1 MRWSWFLPVLLV
13 LGLGCKGG
21 SSAALEAKCDASL
34 RLRAEQLAAAHP
46 DSLLDVMGR
55 TTVAL
60 DEASR
65 KKLESAGARI
75 QLDNGDAFTAKI
87 PVKRMGHVAAL
98 DFVKSLALSQAREP
112 LTP

>member
-1 MRWSWFLPVLLV
+1 MRWSWIVQVLLAV
-13 LGLGCKGG
+13 AVGCKGG

-34 RLRAEQLAAAHP
+34 RLQIEQLAAAHP

-55 TTVAL
+55 ATAAL
-60 DEASR
+60 DDASK
-65 KKLESAGARI
+65 KKLESAGARL
-75 QLDNGDAFTAKI
+75 QLENGDTFTARI

>member
-1 MRWSWFLPVLLV
+1 MRWSWFLVVPLA
-13 LGLGCKGG
+13 LGVGCKGG

-34 RLRAEQLAAAHP
+34 RVRVEQLAGADA
-46 DSLLDVMGR
+46 DSLLDVLGR
-55 TTVAL
+55 ATVSL
-60 DEASR
+60 DETHQ

-75 QLDNGDAFTAKI
+75 QLANGDMFTARI
-87 PVKRMGHVAAL
+87 PVKRMGHVASL